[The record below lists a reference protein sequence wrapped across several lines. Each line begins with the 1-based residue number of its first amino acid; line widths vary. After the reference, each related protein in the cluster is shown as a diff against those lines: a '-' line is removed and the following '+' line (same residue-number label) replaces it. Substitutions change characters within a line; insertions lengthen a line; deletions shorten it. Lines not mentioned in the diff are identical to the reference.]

1 MAKPVVGFKIEEE
14 SIQAVG
20 ALHSATAKLLSD
32 GTPNPYHVATWGPT
46 FPKFRLLLDQTPN
59 PFFRG

>member
-20 ALHSATAKLLSD
+20 ALHSAAKKLSD
-32 GTPNPYHVATWGPT
+32 GTSNPYHIDIWGPVNSKMRLHLDGSPNPYFT
-46 FPKFRLLLDQTPN
+46 R
-59 PFFRG
+59 